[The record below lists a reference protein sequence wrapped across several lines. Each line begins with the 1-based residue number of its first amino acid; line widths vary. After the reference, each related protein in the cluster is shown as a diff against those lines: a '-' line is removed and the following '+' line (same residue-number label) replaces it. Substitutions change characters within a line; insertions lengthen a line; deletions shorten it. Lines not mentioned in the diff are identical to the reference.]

1 MTPRAKITL
10 NSLLS
15 RLLLY
20 MLLACYGLLFY
31 AGVILAM
38 LLLGV
43 VHSRDAD
50 LAFNPPWW
58 LAILTLIAISP
69 TIVPLYRWLRG
80 RINEIIY
87 GEHDDPYALISAINA
102 QLLAMTSSPMTL
114 PGVTVTIARALNL
127 PFVALVVYGDG
138 AGEPGEDGM
147 KEQAARYE
155 AGIAPPAVEMATLPL
170 LYLGKALGELVVS
183 ARHAHESLSD
193 SDREV
198 LEGVAQQIAV
208 ALRVEQLSADL
219 QASRERLVIGREEE
233 RRRIRNDLHD
243 GLGPTLSSMQL
254 QLGTLRNLIRQ
265 QPEKAEA
272 IAAGLGDDLR
282 QATAEIRQLVYDLRP
297 PLLDELGLVE
307 AIKSLCPPG
316 APLTLTV
323 SAPSSLPAMP
333 AALEVAL
340 YRIAGEAIHNVMR
353 HAQATRCTVTLSV
366 EEGSL
371 TLRVGDNGVGL
382 PAGDSFVRGV
392 GIRSMQERAA
402 ELGGA
407 LTVQTEAQGGTEVAA
422 YFPLGRS

>member
-10 NSLLS
+10 KSFLS

-138 AGEPGEDGM
+138 AGKPREDGM
-147 KEQAARYE
+147 
-155 AGIAPPAVEMATLPL
+155 
-170 LYLGKALGELVVS
+170 
-183 ARHAHESLSD
+183 
-193 SDREV
+193 
-198 LEGVAQQIAV
+198 
-208 ALRVEQLSADL
+208 
-219 QASRERLVIGREEE
+219 
-233 RRRIRNDLHD
+233 
-243 GLGPTLSSMQL
+243 
-254 QLGTLRNLIRQ
+254 
-265 QPEKAEA
+265 
-272 IAAGLGDDLR
+272 
-282 QATAEIRQLVYDLRP
+282 
-297 PLLDELGLVE
+297 
-307 AIKSLCPPG
+307 
-316 APLTLTV
+316 
-323 SAPSSLPAMP
+323 
-333 AALEVAL
+333 
-340 YRIAGEAIHNVMR
+340 
-353 HAQATRCTVTLSV
+353 
-366 EEGSL
+366 
-371 TLRVGDNGVGL
+371 
-382 PAGDSFVRGV
+382 
-392 GIRSMQERAA
+392 
-402 ELGGA
+402 
-407 LTVQTEAQGGTEVAA
+407 
-422 YFPLGRS
+422 